1 MWDVRMKHNHEVV
14 HLLQVYLLNQAN
26 VDEKAENWN
35 GEVPNCLGCYLVVIC
50 YFEGGMNNSVI
61 CYGEQCV

>member
-35 GEVPNCLGCYLVVIC
+35 GEVSNCLG
-50 YFEGGMNNSVI
+50 
-61 CYGEQCV
+61 